1 MEQLHPRLNHLA
13 LVGVGGVIGA
23 LSRYGVDLIFSDIA
37 LATFLV
43 NIFGVAVAAICTYRL
58 TLNTEQRL
66 LLVPGF
72 SGGFTTY
79 SAFALLLYDLTI
91 AQAGLYIIATLVVSL
106 AIIRV
111 IRVGAS

>member
-1 MEQLHPRLNHLA
+1 MERLHPRFHHLA
-13 LVGVGGVIGA
+13 LVGVGGAIGA
-23 LSRYGVDLIFSDIA
+23 LSRYGVDQIFSDIA

-43 NIFGVAVAAICTYRL
+43 NIFGVAVAAICTYRF

-91 AQAGLYIIATLVVSL
+91 AQAGLYIVATLVLSL

-111 IRVGAS
+111 IRAGTS